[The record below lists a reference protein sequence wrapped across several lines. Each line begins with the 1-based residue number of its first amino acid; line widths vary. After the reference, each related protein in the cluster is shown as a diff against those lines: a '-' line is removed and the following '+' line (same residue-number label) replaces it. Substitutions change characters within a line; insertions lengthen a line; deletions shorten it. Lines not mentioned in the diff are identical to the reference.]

1 MNSVKKISLQTRL
14 VERYASIVD
23 DLESFRKSINEPLK
37 QSFRINSLKGDH
49 EKILSNLRKYDETI
63 SSIKWYDNGFTT
75 ELDNLGSSVEHFTG
89 QIYIQELTSMM
100 PALVVSDINETKRI
114 IDCCAAPGSKTTQI
128 AEMME
133 NKGEII
139 ANDNKHSR
147 LKSLRGNLDRLGII
161 NTTVT
166 LRDFR
171 SFPNTEADIYLVDA
185 PCSSEGTIRKK
196 NKIRRRWN
204 DGDYKRFSKTQKG
217 ILERTCEMAKK
228 GDQIIYSTCTFAP
241 EENEQVVN
249 SILQSHSVKLKK
261 IHVKNLAIGK
271 GVRKWKG
278 ETYDKEIDKCA
289 RIWPHHNDT
298 DGFFIARI
306 EKC

>member
-1 MNSVKKISLQTRL
+1 MNLEKKSTLQSRL
-14 VERYASIVD
+14 AERYASIVD
-23 DLESFRKSINEPLK
+23 NLEDFRNYINQPLK
-37 QSFRINSLKGDH
+37 QSFRINSLKGEH
-49 EKILSNLRKYDETI
+49 EKILTNLKKYDGTI
-63 SSIKWYDNGFTT
+63 ASTKWYDNGFTT
-75 ELDNLGSSVEHFTG
+75 ELENLGSSIEHFTG

-100 PALVVSDINETKRI
+100 PALAIPDIDENKRI

-128 AEMME
+128 AEMM
-133 NKGEII
+133 NNQGEII

-147 LKSLRGNLDRLGII
+147 LKALRGNLDRLGIT

-171 SFPNTEADIYLVDA
+171 SFPNTEADIYFVDA

-196 NKIRRRWN
+196 NTIRRKWN
-204 DGDYKRFSKTQKG
+204 DNDYKRFTKTQEG
-217 ILERTCEMAKK
+217 ILERTCEMASK

-241 EENEQVVN
+241 EENEHVVN
-249 SILQSHSVKLKK
+249 AILETQSIKLKN
-261 IHVKNLAIGK
+261 INIKNLKTGK
-271 GVRKWKG
+271 GLTSWKNH
-278 ETYDKEIDKCA
+278 TYDKELQKCA

>member
-1 MNSVKKISLQTRL
+1 MNPQKQATLQNRI

-23 DLESFRKSINEPLK
+23 NPNKFAKSISQPLK
-37 QSFRINSLKGDH
+37 QSFRINSLKGDS
-49 EKILSNLRKYDETI
+49 EKILASLRGYDKNI
-63 SSIKWYDNGFTT
+63 SATNWYQNGYTT
-75 ELDNLGSSVEHFTG
+75 ELENLGSSIEHFTG

-100 PALVVSDINETKRI
+100 PALSVPNLDESNRV

-128 AEMME
+128 AEIMN

-147 LKSLRGNLDRLGII
+147 LKALRGNLDRLGIV

-196 NKIRRRWN
+196 NTIKRKLKKN
-204 DGDYKRFSKTQKG
+204 DYERFSKIQKG

-241 EENEQVVN
+241 EENESVVN
-249 SILQSHSVKLKK
+249 SILQKHSIKLNK
-261 IHVKNLAIGK
+261 INIKNLDMGK
-271 GVRKWKG
+271 GIKAWKN
-278 ETYDKEIDKCA
+278 EKYDKEIQKCC

>member
-1 MNSVKKISLQTRL
+1 MNTEKQTTLQERI
-14 VERYASIVD
+14 VERYANIVD
-23 DLESFRKSINEPLK
+23 NVQSFDEAINRPLK
-37 QSFRINSLKGDH
+37 QSFRINSLKGDS

-63 SSIKWYDNGFTT
+63 ESTDWYSNGFTT
-75 ELDNLGSSVEHFTG
+75 KLENLGSSIEHFTG

-100 PALVVSDINETKRI
+100 PALVTPDINESKRI

-128 AEMME
+128 AEMMQ

-147 LKSLRGNLDRLGII
+147 LKSLRGNLDRLGIT

-171 SFPNTEADIYLVDA
+171 SFPNTEADIYFVDA

-196 NKIRRRWN
+196 NTIRRNLKEN
-204 DGDYKRFSKTQKG
+204 DYNRFSRTQKG

-241 EENEQVVN
+241 EENEKVVN
-249 SILQSHSVKLKK
+249 SILQNHSVKLKN
-261 IHVKNLAIGK
+261 INIKNLTIGK
-271 GVRKWKG
+271 GITHWKG
-278 ETYDKEIDKCA
+278 ETYDKEIQKCG

-298 DGFFIARI
+298 DGFFITRI

>member
-1 MNSVKKISLQTRL
+1 MNKEKQATLQTGI

-23 DLESFRKSINEPLK
+23 NVQSFSETINRPLK
-37 QSFRINSLKGDH
+37 QSFRINSLKGDS
-49 EKILSNLRKYDETI
+49 ERILSNLKKYDESII
-63 SSIKWYDNGFTT
+63 STDWYKNGFTT
-75 ELDNLGSSVEHFTG
+75 KLENLGSSIEHFTG

-100 PALVVSDINETKRI
+100 PALVIPDINESKRI

-128 AEMME
+128 AEMMQ

-147 LKSLRGNLDRLGII
+147 LKALRGNLDRLGIT

-171 SFPNTEADIYLVDA
+171 SFPNTEADIYFVDA

-196 NKIRRRWN
+196 NTIRRN
-204 DGDYKRFSKTQKG
+204 LKEKDYKRFSKTQKG

-241 EENEQVVN
+241 EENEKVVD
-249 SILQSHSVKLKK
+249 SILQNHSVILKK
-261 IHVKNLAIGK
+261 INIKNLTIGK
-271 GVRKWKG
+271 GIDYWRG
-278 ETYDKEIDKCA
+278 ETYDKEIQKCG

>member
-1 MNSVKKISLQTRL
+1 MNKEKQTTLQTGI

-23 DLESFRKSINEPLK
+23 NVQSFSETINRPLK
-37 QSFRINSLKGDH
+37 QSFRINSLKGDS
-49 EKILSNLRKYDETI
+49 EKILSNLKKYDEDII
-63 SSIKWYDNGFTT
+63 STNWYKNGFTT
-75 ELDNLGSSVEHFTG
+75 KLENLGSSIEHFTG

-100 PALVVSDINETKRI
+100 PALVIPDINESKRI

-128 AEMME
+128 AEMMQ

-147 LKSLRGNLDRLGII
+147 LKALRGNLDRLGIT

-171 SFPNTEADIYLVDA
+171 SFPNTEADIYFVDA

-196 NKIRRRWN
+196 NTIRRN
-204 DGDYKRFSKTQKG
+204 LKEKDYNRFSKTQKG

-241 EENEQVVN
+241 EENEKVVD
-249 SILQSHSVKLKK
+249 SILQKHSVKLKK
-261 IHVKNLAIGK
+261 VHIKNLTIGK
-271 GVRKWKG
+271 GIDYWRG
-278 ETYDKEIDKCA
+278 ETYDKEIEKCG

>member
-1 MNSVKKISLQTRL
+1 
-14 VERYASIVD
+14 
-23 DLESFRKSINEPLK
+23 
-37 QSFRINSLKGDH
+37 
-49 EKILSNLRKYDETI
+49 
-63 SSIKWYDNGFTT
+63 
-75 ELDNLGSSVEHFTG
+75 
-89 QIYIQELTSMM
+89 MM
-100 PALVVSDINETKRI
+100 PALSVPNIDESKRV

-128 AEMME
+128 AEIMN

-147 LKSLRGNLDRLGII
+147 LKALRGNLDRLGIV

-196 NKIRRRWN
+196 NTIKRKLEKN
-204 DGDYKRFSKTQKG
+204 DYERFSRIQKG

-241 EENEQVVN
+241 EENESVVN
-249 SILQSHSVKLKK
+249 SILQKHSIKLNK
-261 IHVKNLAIGK
+261 INIKNLDMGK
-271 GVRKWKG
+271 GIKAWKN
-278 ETYDKEIDKCA
+278 EKYDKEIQKCC

>member
-1 MNSVKKISLQTRL
+1 MNKEKQATLQSKIL
-14 VERYASIVD
+14 ERYASIVD
-23 DLESFRKSINEPLK
+23 DEKNFGKAINQPLK
-37 QSFRINSLKGDH
+37 QSFRINSLKG
-49 EKILSNLRKYDETI
+49 ESENILTNLREYDDTI
-63 SSIKWYDNGFTT
+63 KATDWYKNGFITKL
-75 ELDNLGSSVEHFTG
+75 ENLGSSIEHFTG

-100 PALVVSDINETKRI
+100 PALVVPNINESKKI

-128 AEMME
+128 AEMMD

-147 LKSLRGNLDRLGII
+147 LKSLRGNLDRLGIT

-171 SFPNTEADIYLVDA
+171 SFPNTEADIYFVDA

-196 NKIRRRWN
+196 NTIRRNLKEN
-204 DGDYKRFSKTQKG
+204 DYERFSKTQKG
-217 ILERTCEMAKK
+217 ILERVCEMARK
-228 GDQIIYSTCTFAP
+228 GDQIVYSTCTFAP
-241 EENEQVVN
+241 EENERVVN
-249 SILQSHSVKLKK
+249 SILQNHSVRLKK
-261 IHVKNLAIGK
+261 INIKNLTIGK
-271 GVRKWKG
+271 GIERWKK
-278 ETYDKEIDKCA
+278 ETYDKEIQKCA

>member
-1 MNSVKKISLQTRL
+1 MNKEKQATLQTGI

-23 DLESFRKSINEPLK
+23 NVQSFSETINRPLK
-37 QSFRINSLKGDH
+37 QSFRINSLKGDS
-49 EKILSNLRKYDETI
+49 ERILSNLKKYDESII
-63 SSIKWYDNGFTT
+63 STDWYKNGFTT
-75 ELDNLGSSVEHFTG
+75 KLENLGSSIEHFTG

-100 PALVVSDINETKRI
+100 PALVIPDINESKRI

-128 AEMME
+128 AEMMQ

-147 LKSLRGNLDRLGII
+147 LKALRGNLDRLGIT

-171 SFPNTEADIYLVDA
+171 SFPNTEADIYFVDA

-196 NKIRRRWN
+196 NTIRRN
-204 DGDYKRFSKTQKG
+204 LKEKDYNRFSKTQKG

-241 EENEQVVN
+241 EENEKVVD
-249 SILQSHSVKLKK
+249 SILQNHSVKLKK
-261 IHVKNLAIGK
+261 INIKNLTIGK
-271 GVRKWKG
+271 GIDYWRG
-278 ETYDKEIDKCA
+278 ETYDKEIQKCG